1 MAKLELKQ
9 VAKSFGDTAV
19 IHGLDLTGGH
29 GDSTIGLGAMVGL
42 QFDPEQAHLFM
53 ANGQR
58 AC

>member
-9 VAKSFGDTAV
+9 LATSFGDTAV
-19 IHGLDLTGGH
+19 IHGLNLTVDD
-29 GDSTIGLGAMVGL
+29 GDSAIGLGAMVGV
-42 QFDPEQAHLFM
+42 QFEPEQAQLFL

>member
-9 VAKSFGDTAV
+9 LAKSFDETAV
-19 IHGLDLTGGH
+19 IHGLDLTVDD
-29 GDSTIGLGAMVGL
+29 GDSTIALGAMVGL

>member
-19 IHGLDLTGGH
+19 IHGLDLTVDD
-29 GDSTIGLGAMVGL
+29 GDSTIALGAMVGL
-42 QFDPEQAHLFM
+42 QFDPAQAHLFM

-58 AC
+58 AS

>member
-9 VAKSFGDTAV
+9 LAKSFGDTAV
-19 IHGLDLTGGH
+19 IHGLNLTVDD
-29 GDSTIGLGAMVGL
+29 GDSAIGLGAMVGV
-42 QFDPEQAHLFM
+42 QFEPEQAQLFL

>member
-1 MAKLELKQ
+1 MAKVELKQ
-9 VAKSFGDTAV
+9 LAKSFDETAV
-19 IHGLDLTGGH
+19 IHGLDLTVDD
-29 GDSTIGLGAMVGL
+29 GDSAIGLGAMVGL

>member
-9 VAKSFGDTAV
+9 LAKSFGDTAV
-19 IHGLDLTGGH
+19 IHGLDLTVDD
-29 GDSTIGLGAMVGL
+29 GDSTISLGAMVGL
-42 QFDPEQAHLFM
+42 QFDPAQAHLFM